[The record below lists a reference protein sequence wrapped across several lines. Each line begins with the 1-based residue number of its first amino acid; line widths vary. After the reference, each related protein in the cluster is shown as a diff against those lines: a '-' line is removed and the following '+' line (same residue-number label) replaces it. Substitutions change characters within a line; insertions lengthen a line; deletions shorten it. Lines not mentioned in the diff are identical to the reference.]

1 MEYLAKNNPK
11 FKSKQ
16 EGATLMVV
24 MSFLVLMT
32 IVTVSATKISLVD
45 VLVSGNDQQR
55 VIAFT
60 LAANDLTLH
69 TKTNALDEAYDND
82 GFNNAQ
88 QQYEMDDSTSTL
100 TKYITD
106 MQEKYFCER
115 DGLGSSIGADAPDC
129 KLYDFQILLNQ
140 ENTGAREDHHRGG
153 GKMVP
158 QSGSQSSLL

>member
-1 MEYLAKNNPK
+1 MEYHAKNNPK
-11 FKSKQ
+11 LKSKQ

-32 IVTVSATKISLVD
+32 IVTVSATKISILD

-55 VIAFT
+55 VIAYNT
-60 LAANDLTLH
+60 AANDLTEY
-69 TKTNALDEAYDND
+69 TQASALDEAYSHD
-82 GFNNAQ
+82 GFDNAL
-88 QQYEMDDSTSTL
+88 QQYKAADSTPAL

-106 MQEKYFCER
+106 MEQTYYCER
-115 DGLGSSIGADAPDC
+115 DGLGSSLGGGAPEC

-140 ENTGAREDHHRGG
+140 KNTGVREDHRNGG

-158 QSGSQSSLL
+158 QSGSASSLL